1 MLSREQFASF
11 IPERWSQALPPV
23 PGSTPVPEGHA
34 RLFHYTTPDAE
45 QSIRE
50 RGLQVSHAKGETYG
64 EPNQIWAAAQTAEK
78 APGYVSETARMGRPV
93 VEFSANT
100 GHYKDGGEL
109 TFGLGQGMDPRFL
122 EERSAHVTL
131 SRGDMPPDRLVV
143 HTPVEEAARD
153 IQAGGYN
160 REEIAGFLPSYAV
173 NPALDSSGV
182 TPKAIMYHL
191 GVTGPEVPEE
201 ATG

>member
-1 MLSREQFASF
+1 
-11 IPERWSQALPPV
+11 
-23 PGSTPVPEGHA
+23 
-34 RLFHYTTPDAE
+34 
-45 QSIRE
+45 
-50 RGLQVSHAKGETYG
+50 
-64 EPNQIWAAAQTAEK
+64 
-78 APGYVSETARMGRPV
+78 MGRPV

-100 GHYKDGGEL
+100 GYPKEGGEL

-143 HTPVEEAARD
+143 HTPVDEAARD